1 MVDTN
6 KEKESVERTLRRF
19 FDGVDKLDV
28 DLIRKALHPFHQSFS
43 MTQNGLCRMPVQGW
57 DKFFEQVKSDPGH
70 AFNKK
75 SKKKI
80 LSIDITGTAASAK
93 AELAFSDAVYTDYY
107 NLLKVGDEW
116 YIMNTTYHTRTLK
129 QKS

>member
-1 MVDTN
+1 MVDKD
-6 KEKESVERTLRRF
+6 KERKSIEQTLRRF

-28 DLIRKALHPFHQSFS
+28 DTVSKALHPFHQSFS
-43 MTQNGLCRMPVQGW
+43 MTQNGLCRMPLQGW
-57 DKFFEQVKSDPGH
+57 NKFFGQVKSDPGH
-70 AFNKK
+70 AFHKK

-80 LSIDITGTAASAK
+80 LSIDVTGTAASAK

-116 YIMNTTYHTRTLK
+116 YIMNTTYDTRRLK